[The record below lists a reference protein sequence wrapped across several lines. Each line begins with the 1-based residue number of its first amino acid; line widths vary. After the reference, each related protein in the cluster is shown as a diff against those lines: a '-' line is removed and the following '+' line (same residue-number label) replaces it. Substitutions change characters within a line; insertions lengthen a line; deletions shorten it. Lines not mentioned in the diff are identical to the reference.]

1 MADIKMKV
9 RADRVAEVIQAPTLK
24 ENTVDAMIKAN
35 QVSDDAQ
42 AIKNEEERQKR
53 IREQSQENLLMH

>member
-1 MADIKMKV
+1 MADLKMKV

-35 QVSDDAQ
+35 PVIHDAQ

-53 IREQSQENLLMH
+53 IRE

>member
-24 ENTVDAMIKAN
+24 ENTVDAMIKAS
-35 QVSDDAQ
+35 QMSDDAQ